1 MGYSQCQAQNCL
13 RIFELAV
20 GRTHGLAISGGLE
33 SRDRDYEFSDRPTGR
48 SHASPT
54 AAYHAGSI
62 PVTKEPKNRVQDF
75 GYRVPRF
82 PADFHLLLQTNEP
95 EPRVLDARCTDISVD
110 GIAVQM
116 PEHLKVGVRVTLVL
130 TLPGSSTSLRI
141 GGRVAYQRND
151 EHGFA
156 FIFSSPEERESVQ
169 KQLSS
174 AHLQTLSLTR
184 PRR

>member
-1 MGYSQCQAQNCL
+1 
-13 RIFELAV
+13 
-20 GRTHGLAISGGLE
+20 
-33 SRDRDYEFSDRPTGR
+33 
-48 SHASPT
+48 
-54 AAYHAGSI
+54 
-62 PVTKEPKNRVQDF
+62 VTKERKNRVQDF

-95 EPRVLDARCTDISVD
+95 EPRVLDARCTDISAD

-116 PEHLKVGVRVTLVL
+116 PEHLSVGVRVTLVL

-141 GGRVAYQRND
+141 GGRVAYQKND

-156 FIFSSPEERESVQ
+156 FIFSSPQERESVQ
-169 KQLSS
+169 KHLSS
-174 AHLQTLSLTR
+174 AHLQTLSLPR